1 MWASSDGL
9 AGYQPPSGW
18 YTPDTT
24 QRHSLGLQVNFIDP
38 FWGCGVMVYG
48 KASGAIPMGTVVIF
62 DELYNAVGVPN
73 ATLQGFPVAVAMN
86 KMATL
91 TYGWFQIEGLAVYA
105 TTATVAADAA
115 IAISGVGTVGASA
128 VSKQIVNSRN
138 RLSATA
144 TVAKTTVPTV
154 NNSSILYLSQGYDG
168 WFLGMALSGTG
179 IPAST
184 FVAKLGPDGNT
195 VYMGSAI
202 GTVDKLATATGSVT
216 VTGTFTGFGAG
227 LIFNAFAQGAI
238 T

>member
-1 MWASSDGL
+1 MWASADGVS
-9 AGYQPPSGW
+9 GYQSPNGW
-18 YTPDTT
+18 NVPDTT
-24 QRHSLGLQVNFIDP
+24 QRHVLGFQANFVDP
-38 FWGCGVMVYG
+38 FWGMGVMVYG
-48 KASGAIPMGTVVIF
+48 KASGAIPMGTVCVF

-73 ATLQGFPVAVAMN
+73 ATLQGFPVVVAMN

-91 TYGWFQIEGLAVYA
+91 TFGWFQQQGLAVYA

-128 VSKQIVNSRN
+128 VSKQIVNCRN

-144 TVAKTTVPTV
+144 TVAKTAVPTI
-154 NNSSILYLSQGYDG
+154 NNSSVLYMSQGYDG
-168 WFLGMALSGTG
+168 LFLGMALSGTG
-179 IPAST
+179 IPASSI
-184 FVAKLGPDGNT
+184 VAKLHPDGNT

-216 VTGTFTGFGAG
+216 VTGTYTGFGAG
-227 LIFNAFAQGAI
+227 IISCAFAQGAI